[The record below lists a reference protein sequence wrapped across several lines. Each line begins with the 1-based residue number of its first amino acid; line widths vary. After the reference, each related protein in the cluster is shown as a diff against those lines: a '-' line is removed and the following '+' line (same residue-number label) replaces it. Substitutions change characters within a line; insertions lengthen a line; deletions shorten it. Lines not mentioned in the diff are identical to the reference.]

1 MLLKPSLLT
10 ALPLPRHS
18 CLHPSF
24 PRRAWPREDGGGNQ
38 SPPSYPHMSFLVP
51 RGISLP
57 HAQRHPHCHPTIAK
71 NPHPLLPSPHDQPL
85 PLSSRMR
92 APIPL
97 SHAPQMSFLVPRG
110 ISLPHAQRHPHCHP
124 TIAKNPH
131 PLLPSPHDQPLPLSS
146 RMRGPI
152 PLSHASQMS
161 FRGNLASGHPSPPPT
176 FIR

>member
-92 APIPL
+92 GPFPL
-97 SHAPQMSFLVPRG
+97 SHAPQMSFRVPRG
-110 ISLPHAQRHPHCHP
+110 ISHPGTPHHPQPSFVSSTFLKRKTTPIHSNSGTKTNKPARIRLPNRINSRHE
-124 TIAKNPH
+124 
-131 PLLPSPHDQPLPLSS
+131 SPETNNTN
-146 RMRGPI
+146 R
-152 PLSHASQMS
+152 
-161 FRGNLASGHPSPPPT
+161 
-176 FIR
+176 